1 VCNALALCTNPRVL
15 PMGRQARRFRR
26 CRSVGAPLRDVLP
39 SPPTFGV
46 RKRRRASTPHGQSGG
61 AEPSGHFIAAE
72 PGKGSLVAS
81 RQSGHLNHA
90 QRPAIRVSLAG
101 HPSCRATGSAGN
113 SAACGSSSAK
123 ARPRPLPF
131 YARTVCGSDRH
142 VNWRRQERGG
152 GVCRPANRSSGRCP
166 TIGSITWD

>member
-101 HPSCRATGSAGN
+101 HPSCRATHLPATSSPEAGDTKGWRQ
-113 SAACGSSSAK
+113 S
-123 ARPRPLPF
+123 PRPFNTGDPGQGG
-131 YARTVCGSDRH
+131 ARCAQAHPRTCL
-142 VNWRRQERGG
+142 RGG
-152 GVCRPANRSSGRCP
+152 FP
-166 TIGSITWD
+166 TGIVWISAQADST